1 MVKLHKNLF
10 LKCSS
15 KFISM
20 VLFLDALAF
29 LFMALNSFIGF
40 NRGFIEELGR
50 LIGLLLSSIIAV
62 NLYVGFG
69 TFLVGTL
76 PTDPWAIFVLS
87 FVVIF
92 LGSLFGIRIITKLI
106 HFMFLSKSTKWINKL
121 LGTFFGL
128 MKGTVMVMMFFWM
141 FELVPNK
148 KISNAVVNNSFSA
161 DRLIKARKNIISTF
175 NWNDP
180 VKKGETAINNFLST
194 VD

>member
-1 MVKLHKNLF
+1 
-10 LKCSS
+10 
-15 KFISM
+15 M

-50 LIGLLLSSIIAV
+50 LVGLLLSSIIAV

-69 TFLVGTL
+69 TFLVGIL

-106 HFMFLSKSTKWINKL
+106 HFMFLSKSTKWLNKL
-121 LGTFFGL
+121 LGAF
-128 MKGTVMVMMFFWM
+128 
-141 FELVPNK
+141 LV
-148 KISNAVVNNSFSA
+148 
-161 DRLIKARKNIISTF
+161 
-175 NWNDP
+175 
-180 VKKGETAINNFLST
+180 
-194 VD
+194 

>member
-1 MVKLHKNLF
+1 
-10 LKCSS
+10 
-15 KFISM
+15 M
-20 VLFLDALAF
+20 VLFLDALAL

-50 LIGLLLSSIIAV
+50 LIGILLSSILAA
-62 NLYVGFG
+62 NLYTGFG
-69 TFLVGTL
+69 TFLVRIF

-92 LGSLFGIRIITKLI
+92 LGSLFGVRIITKLI
-106 HFMFLSKSTKWINKL
+106 HFMFLSKSTKWVNRL
-121 LGTFFGL
+121 LGAFFGL
-128 MKGTVMVMMFFWM
+128 IKGTVIVMMFFWM

-161 DRLIKARKNIISTF
+161 DRLITIRKSIISTF

-180 VKKGETAINNFLST
+180 VKKGETAINNFLNS
-194 VD
+194 VK

>member
-1 MVKLHKNLF
+1 
-10 LKCSS
+10 
-15 KFISM
+15 M

-50 LIGLLLSSIIAV
+50 LIGLLLSSIVAA
-62 NLYVGFG
+62 NLYTGFG
-69 TFLVGTL
+69 TFLVRIF

-92 LGSLFGIRIITKLI
+92 LGSLFGVRIITKLI
-106 HFMFLSKSTKWINKL
+106 HFMFLSKSTKWVNRL
-121 LGTFFGL
+121 LGAFFGL
-128 MKGTVMVMMFFWM
+128 IKGTVIVMMFFWM

-148 KISNAVVNNSFSA
+148 KIGNAVVNNSFSA
-161 DRLIKARKNIISTF
+161 DRLIMIRKSIISTF

>member
-1 MVKLHKNLF
+1 
-10 LKCSS
+10 
-15 KFISM
+15 M

-50 LIGLLLSSIIAV
+50 LIGLLSASIIAV
-62 NLYVGFG
+62 NLYVKLGA
-69 TFLVGTL
+69 FLVRAL

-87 FVVIF
+87 FVIIF

-106 HFMFLSKSTKWINKL
+106 HFMFLSKNTKWINKF
-121 LGTFFGL
+121 LGAFFGM
-128 MKGTVMVMMFFWM
+128 MKGAVIIMMFFWM

-161 DRLIKARKNIISTF
+161 DRLITIRKSIISTF

-180 VKKGETAINNFLST
+180 VKKGETAINNFLNS
-194 VD
+194 VN

>member
-1 MVKLHKNLF
+1 
-10 LKCSS
+10 
-15 KFISM
+15 M

-29 LFMALNSFIGF
+29 LFMALNSFIGY

-50 LIGLLLSSIIAV
+50 LIGLLLSSIVAA
-62 NLYVGFG
+62 NLYTGFG
-69 TFLVGTL
+69 TFLVRIF

-92 LGSLFGIRIITKLI
+92 LGSLFGVRIITKLI
-106 HFMFLSKSTKWINKL
+106 HFMFLSKSTKWVNRL
-121 LGTFFGL
+121 LGAFFGL
-128 MKGTVMVMMFFWM
+128 IKGTVIVMMFFWM

-161 DRLIKARKNIISTF
+161 DRLIKTRKNIISTF

-180 VKKGETAINNFLST
+180 VKQGEIAINNFLST
-194 VD
+194 VN

>member
-1 MVKLHKNLF
+1 
-10 LKCSS
+10 
-15 KFISM
+15 M

-50 LIGLLLSSIIAV
+50 LIGLLLSSIVAA
-62 NLYVGFG
+62 NLYTGFG
-69 TFLVGTL
+69 TFLVRIF

-92 LGSLFGIRIITKLI
+92 LGSLFGVRIITKLI
-106 HFMFLSKSTKWINKL
+106 HFMFLSKSTKWVNRL
-121 LGTFFGL
+121 LGAFFGL
-128 MKGTVMVMMFFWM
+128 IKGTVIVMMFFWM

-161 DRLIKARKNIISTF
+161 DRLIMIRKSIISTF

>member
-1 MVKLHKNLF
+1 
-10 LKCSS
+10 
-15 KFISM
+15 M

-50 LIGLLLSSIIAV
+50 LVGLLLSSIIAV

-69 TFLVGTL
+69 TFLVGIL

-106 HFMFLSKSTKWINKL
+106 HFMFLTKSTKWVNKL
-121 LGTFFGL
+121 LGAFFGL
-128 MKGTVMVMMFFWM
+128 MKGIVIVMMFFWM

-180 VKKGETAINNFLST
+180 VKQGETAINNFLST
-194 VD
+194 VN

>member
-1 MVKLHKNLF
+1 
-10 LKCSS
+10 
-15 KFISM
+15 M
-20 VLFLDALAF
+20 VLFLDALAL

-50 LIGLLLSSIIAV
+50 LIGLLSASIIAV
-62 NLYVGFG
+62 NLYVKLGA
-69 TFLVGTL
+69 FLVRAL

-87 FVVIF
+87 FVIIF

-106 HFMFLSKSTKWINKL
+106 HFMFLSKSTKWINKF
-121 LGTFFGL
+121 LGAFFGM
-128 MKGTVMVMMFFWM
+128 MKGAVIIMMFFWM

-161 DRLIKARKNIISTF
+161 DRLITIRKSIISTF

-180 VKKGETAINNFLST
+180 VKKGETAINNFLNS
-194 VD
+194 VN

>member
-1 MVKLHKNLF
+1 
-10 LKCSS
+10 
-15 KFISM
+15 M
-20 VLFLDALAF
+20 VLFLDALAL

-50 LIGLLLSSIIAV
+50 LIGLLSASIIAV
-62 NLYVGFG
+62 NLYVKLGA
-69 TFLVGTL
+69 FLVRAL

-87 FVVIF
+87 FVIIF

-106 HFMFLSKSTKWINKL
+106 HFMFLSKSTKWINKF
-121 LGTFFGL
+121 LGAFFGM
-128 MKGTVMVMMFFWM
+128 MKGAVIIMIFFWM

-161 DRLIKARKNIISTF
+161 DRLITIRKSIILTF

-180 VKKGETAINNFLST
+180 VKKGETAINNFLNS
-194 VD
+194 VN

>member
-1 MVKLHKNLF
+1 V
-10 LKCSS
+10 
-15 KFISM
+15 
-20 VLFLDALAF
+20 VLFLDALAL

-50 LIGLLLSSIIAV
+50 LIGLLLSSIVAA
-62 NLYVGFG
+62 NLYTGFG
-69 TFLVGTL
+69 TFLVRIF

-92 LGSLFGIRIITKLI
+92 LGSLFGVRIITKLI
-106 HFMFLSKSTKWINKL
+106 HFMFLSKSTKWVNRL
-121 LGTFFGL
+121 LGAFFGL
-128 MKGTVMVMMFFWM
+128 IKGTVIVMMFFWM

-161 DRLIKARKNIISTF
+161 DRLITIRKSIISTF

-180 VKKGETAINNFLST
+180 VKKGETAINNFLNS
-194 VD
+194 VN